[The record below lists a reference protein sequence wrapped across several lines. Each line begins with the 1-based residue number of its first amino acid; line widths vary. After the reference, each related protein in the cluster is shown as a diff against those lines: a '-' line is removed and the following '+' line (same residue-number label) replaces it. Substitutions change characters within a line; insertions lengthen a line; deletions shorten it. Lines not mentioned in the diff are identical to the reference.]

1 MNAIMG
7 CPFLLPTVRLND
19 IPSQLLAVT
28 INCCIESVN
37 IFANRMALLA
47 TSKAVRRN
55 ILDHPLASTFVCRL
69 IQIATLRF
77 CMHTLLLSKSR
88 DAALSA
94 ATLDM
99 PKPASETLKTMTYDP
114 DFVALPLARRATCPP
129 SVKSVLLRKKAA
141 NTSTGDM
148 KKRACATSRDLSRR
162 GDEGDSSEDTDSS
175 STGGT
180 TELDNDD
187 PETMAVN
194 RQAEKTGNTGVG
206 TMSEKY
212 SGLVFDPLLI
222 SMTICFRELE
232 LAAILIGLQSPLQP
246 PRDFK
251 FPQAT
256 DDILE
261 LPISEAINS
270 IHDISKVKHA
280 GKEKPLDVHL
290 DWITIFYLLHDLKL
304 KVDHMFGADLRHV
317 TGWYAFERL
326 DALSTPLRQ
335 LYLLALIPCLVNIVN
350 SLTLYFKDV
359 SGEETEEDH
368 FVNLPRSQSNLF
380 LGDCL
385 SAGIYCLTAL
395 STGIPPSVNLLRSP
409 EALISRAQNL
419 SNACLSRLRHLAV
432 CLDDHRLAPVTVAK
446 TIIGQG
452 QLPAISML
460 DEDELELSTIGKPT
474 SVSEEANDQNIPHKD
489 YLCAI
494 VAMHL
499 HSPFFGPCSTPV
511 DDCLGIFLNLI
522 KSNLLPILL
531 QQPKN
536 QVDPCGHLRYS
547 NLTSHNV
554 GMYGKKLLEALCR
567 QVVICVRKLAKQT
580 MNAGKSTSVID
591 LLTQWNSCVG
601 TLVSITDVTKDA
613 CGGDIPPSRAFF
625 DLLPG
630 LMRTGRVFLE
640 NLLRCAMPF
649 FNALFRTHASEVL
662 AFLRNVQQLTRFLQR
677 TCVHAKT
684 RREARLTPLIPQTRK
699 CLEAFVYSVKL
710 LLSQNKCVD
719 AFWLGN
725 LKNRDLSGQ
734 EVGFKELST
743 RHSTQI
749 SGASA
754 GSSLPGSQVTGGFSI
769 EVDEH
774 DEETESSRDA
784 IANAKSDIE
793 DDDVEEST
801 DISDDYEED
810 DGDGKEIF

>member
-1 MNAIMG
+1 MASQLV
-7 CPFLLPTVRLND
+7 PFFLLCHFVRHVFYCLHLYQRPVLNL
-19 IPSQLLAVT
+19 IG
-28 INCCIESVN
+28 INFS
-37 IFANRMALLA
+37 
-47 TSKAVRRN
+47 
-55 ILDHPLASTFVCRL
+55 
-69 IQIATLRF
+69 
-77 CMHTLLLSKSR
+77 
-88 DAALSA
+88 
-94 ATLDM
+94 
-99 PKPASETLKTMTYDP
+99 
-114 DFVALPLARRATCPP
+114 
-129 SVKSVLLRKKAA
+129 RKKAA

-474 SVSEEANDQNIPHKD
+474 SVSEEANDQKPSAAQTLRVIQWLIRQAPSGLVHAPSTFVHCCFVLTLSRYFNSTHPTESNDYEHPNLVDYTHSLLKTTCIPTAVWQDIPHKD

-554 GMYGKKLLEALCR
+554 GMYGKKLLEALCS
-567 QVVICVRKLAKQT
+567 CVRKLAKQT